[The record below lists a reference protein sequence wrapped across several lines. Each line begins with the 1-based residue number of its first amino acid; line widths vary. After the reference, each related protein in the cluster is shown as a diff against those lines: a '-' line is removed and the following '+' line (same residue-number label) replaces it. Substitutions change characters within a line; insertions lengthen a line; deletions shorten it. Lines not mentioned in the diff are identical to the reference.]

1 MNIYRDLGS
10 KKHVDDL
17 FEKGELRISSLF
29 KFRDLENPERKDE
42 SEGIKLFVGRP
53 QPNKKGE
60 FALTTNLN
68 DQNGKRISDY
78 GLVCEISIANCFAL
92 SFFLDEKQGSSI
104 VKIKDI
110 KGFTEKVGNEIHKK
124 GKELLFSYSS
134 GCRYNKEG
142 DKREHVFDIDDNFIK
157 EIDDEPLKSVFLKS
171 NRFEN
176 DREYRIVWFPNYYD
190 RAILS
195 IEQLVVSY
203 GYQPHNHTL
212 FWPSGTSELPNE
224 NEMID
229 EYLTIFDND
238 LLRYVERT

>member
-92 SFFLDEKQGSSI
+92 SFFLDEK
-104 VKIKDI
+104 
-110 KGFTEKVGNEIHKK
+110 T
-124 GKELLFSYSS
+124 
-134 GCRYNKEG
+134 R
-142 DKREHVFDIDDNFIK
+142 
-157 EIDDEPLKSVFLKS
+157 
-171 NRFEN
+171 
-176 DREYRIVWFPNYYD
+176 
-190 RAILS
+190 
-195 IEQLVVSY
+195 
-203 GYQPHNHTL
+203 
-212 FWPSGTSELPNE
+212 
-224 NEMID
+224 
-229 EYLTIFDND
+229 
-238 LLRYVERT
+238 